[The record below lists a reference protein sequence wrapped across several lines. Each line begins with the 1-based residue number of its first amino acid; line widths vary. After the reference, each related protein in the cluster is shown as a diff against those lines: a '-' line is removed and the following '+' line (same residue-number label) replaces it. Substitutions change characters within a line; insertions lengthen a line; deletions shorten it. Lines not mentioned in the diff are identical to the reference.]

1 MMRLLLS
8 FVCSAFLLLGCG
20 DDDGVSLPIEPSA
33 PAGLPSGLPAVLRAD
48 LANRLDI
55 DVASVQITEFC
66 GVTWPNASLGVVE
79 PDRAYTQVLIDGWL
93 AILRAGG
100 KDYRFHGASDRFIA
114 ADFVAGA
121 TVLDSTRCP

>member
-1 MMRLLLS
+1 MLRLLLS
-8 FVCSAFLLLGCG
+8 FVCSGFLLLGCG
-20 DDDGVSLPIEPSA
+20 DDDGAALSVEPSA
-33 PAGLPSGLPAVLRAD
+33 PAGLPSGLPPVLRAD

-55 DVASVQITEFC
+55 DVSGVRISEFC
-66 GVTWPNASLGVVE
+66 GVTWPDGSLGVVE

-93 AILRAGG
+93 AILQAGG
-100 KDYRFHGASDRFIA
+100 NEYRFHGAGDRFIA